1 VSETWP
7 SEHRGKALGIVQSS
21 WAVGFAA
28 AAVMTQVVLPL
39 GGWRT
44 VFFVGILPALATA
57 WVLRKVE
64 EPEIWRRGKQ
74 AATLAPA
81 SRFGDIFRGP
91 MLRLTVFVTLMNA
104 CTLFAYW
111 GFTQWVPAYLELPV
125 AQGGRGLAHYKTLL
139 LVAMNVGMWFGY
151 VTFGFISD
159 AFGRKRTYIGYVL
172 AASVFVMAY
181 GATRSPLALLA
192 LGPLTGFFGA
202 GYFSGFGAVTAEIY
216 PTAIRATAQGFSYNL
231 GRVVSAAAP
240 WTVGA
245 LAQTRGFTTAF
256 ATAASAF
263 LLAAAM
269 WIWIP
274 ETKGREL
281 R

>member
-1 VSETWP
+1 
-7 SEHRGKALGIVQSS
+7 
-21 WAVGFAA
+21 
-28 AAVMTQVVLPL
+28 MTQVVLPL
-39 GGWRT
+39 WGWRA
-44 VFFVGILPALATA
+44 VFFVGVLPALATA
-57 WVLRKVE
+57 WVLRRVE
-64 EPEIWRRGKQ
+64 EPEIWRQGRARRRGGAGGR
-74 AATLAPA
+74 AAA
-81 SRFGDIFRGP
+81 SADIFRGP

-151 VTFGFISD
+151 VTFGFVSD
-159 AFGRKRTYIGYVL
+159 RLGRKRTYVTYVL
-172 AASVFVMAY
+172 ARGGVRDGVRRHAR
-181 GATRSPLALLA
+181 TPIALLL

-216 PTAIRATAQGFSYNL
+216 PTAIRATAQGFTYNL

-245 LAQTRGFTTAF
+245 LAQTRGFTAAF
-256 ATAASAF
+256 STAAIAF
-263 LLAAAM
+263 VLAAVM